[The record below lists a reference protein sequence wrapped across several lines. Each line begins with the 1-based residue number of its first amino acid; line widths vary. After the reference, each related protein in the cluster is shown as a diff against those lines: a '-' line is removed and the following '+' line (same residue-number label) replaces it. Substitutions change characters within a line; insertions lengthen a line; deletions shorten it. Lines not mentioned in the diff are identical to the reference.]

1 MVVGGR
7 QGRQEGGA
15 RGAIA
20 LGPGDGEESHRLSLL
35 AI

>member
-1 MVVGGR
+1 MAVGGR

-15 RGAIA
+15 RGAIS
-20 LGPGDGEESHRLSLL
+20 LGPGDGEGSHRLSLQ